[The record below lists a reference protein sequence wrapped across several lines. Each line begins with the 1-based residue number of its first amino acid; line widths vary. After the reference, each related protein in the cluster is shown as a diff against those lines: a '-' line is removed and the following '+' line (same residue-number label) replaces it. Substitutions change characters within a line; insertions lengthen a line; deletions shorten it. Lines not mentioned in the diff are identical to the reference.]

1 MAKRKGV
8 SNKILFKVISVCLF
22 FWICVQFANPLAV
35 YADNGNTIV
44 HITDNGK
51 CYHAAG
57 CQYLRQSDNPV
68 TLHYAVVEN
77 GFHECSI
84 CKAKGLLP
92 VYDGP
97 EPLHPKMTKRDAYPS
112 SGNNT
117 PKDKKTTPT
126 PTPTKKP
133 EEEKSSDTLSY
144 LIIGGIFGIPILLV
158 IKSKFDDSKERRKKK
173 EQYEQERQKYYEL
186 YGNKHSYELVDI
198 PQGSFLQGGYPCT
211 NNKKK
216 GKYGDYTVYVGKKR
230 MGVLHFNPHC
240 GGADLVPTN
249 YYLAR
254 NLRHCK
260 RCAMGKVNLPS
271 IDWYI
276 KYTEIEKIKNKYN
289 IP

>member
-1 MAKRKGV
+1 MVKREGN
-8 SNKILFKVISVCLF
+8 SNTILFRAISTCLF
-22 FWICVQFANPLAV
+22 LWICIQIVNPLVV

-44 HITDNGK
+44 HITKTGV
-51 CYHAAG
+51 CYHAEG
-57 CQYLRQSDNPV
+57 CKHLRQSDYPV
-68 TLHYAVVEN
+68 TLYYAVIEN
-77 GFHECSI
+77 GFNECED
-84 CKAKGLLP
+84 CKDRLP

-97 EPLHPKMTKRDAYPS
+97 EPLHPKMTKRDVYPS
-112 SGNNT
+112 SGN
-117 PKDKKTTPT
+117 KKATPT

-133 EEEKSSDTLSY
+133 EVKPKEESSNALPF
-144 LIIGGIFGIPILLV
+144 LILGGIFGVPVLLT
-158 IKSKFDDSKERRKKK
+158 IKSSMDDSKERRIKK
-173 EQYEQERQKYYEL
+173 EQYEQERQKYFEL

-198 PQGSFLQGGYPCT
+198 PQGSFIQGGYPCT

-240 GGADLVPTN
+240 GGADLTPTN

-276 KYTEIEKIKNKYN
+276 KYVEIEKIKNKYN